1 MATITAEG
9 KAASNR
15 IKEFR
20 QNVNNGATASQA
32 RKTVRALENPTEQNM
47 QSANTANAN
56 NPNFVPFSSAKT
68 TPIQPTVSANDLANP
83 APRVNLTTPP
93 APTIPERTGATV
105 NNVLGSIR
113 STSENAR
120 RLQEEQAAFQSF
132 VDGSSGFDIQN
143 QQLERFGVT
152 PEVLKELK
160 DVELQLSDMNTAS
173 DLTKTRI
180 ANAPGQTLAAAQRE
194 LTQED
199 RENAVRS
206 AGLAARA
213 AVLQGN
219 IETGRALANDAVNI
233 AMQDRTFQANAK
245 IMQINQLKDVVDE
258 ETRQLLEVE
267 KRNYEAELAKI
278 EEVKTNVANA
288 MVNGATQSEMAMLN
302 DPNMSDDDKIALA
315 QSITARGANQMRNL
329 EMAQKSASIRASNA
343 SAALNEAELVAYNKA
358 QEDAANGI
366 LSPEQMKVAN
376 DVNKDFES
384 QPIVKAY
391 VEGLQSYSVL
401 EETIKNGIDG
411 IQDIQLVYNFM
422 KSVDPTSVVRTE
434 EFDTVASSG
443 NIFKGSAARF
453 NRYFGSGGILPE
465 EVRQDLMRT
474 ARSAFEAR
482 NTQYYNV
489 KSEYAKRMNNT
500 VGTTNGADYLTAYEA
515 AAPLTSADE
524 NVVFGLQQATPQDIQ
539 DIMLMTEQLS
549 NPGTQGA
556 TIYK

>member
-1 MATITAEG
+1 MPPITKEG
-9 KAASNR
+9 KQARNR
-15 IKEFR
+15 IREFR
-20 QNVNNGATASQA
+20 QNVNNGSTSSQA

-47 QSANTANAN
+47 QSANTANAD
-56 NPNFVPFSSAKT
+56 NPNFVPFSSTKT
-68 TPIQPTVSANDLANP
+68 TSIQPAVSATDLANP
-83 APRVNLTTPP
+83 TPRVNLTVPP
-93 APTIPERTGATV
+93 EPTIPNRTNTTI

-120 RLQEEQAAFQSF
+120 RLQEEQAAFQTF
-132 VDGSSGFDIQN
+132 ADTSSGFDIQN
-143 QQLERFGVT
+143 AQLERFGVT
-152 PEVLKELK
+152 PEKLKELE
-160 DVELQLSDMNTAS
+160 DIQLQLADRQTQSNQQKALAVSGGAGTA
-173 DLTKTRI
+173 
-180 ANAPGQTLAAAQRE
+180 QAQRAIT
-194 LTQED
+194 LED
-199 RENAVRS
+199 KQAAIRD
-206 AGLAARA
+206 AGLASRA

-219 IETGRALANDAVNI
+219 IETGRALAKDAVDI

-245 IMQINQLKDVVDE
+245 ILQINQLEKVVDE
-258 ETRQLLEVE
+258 ETRQLLEGE
-267 KRNYEAELAKI
+267 KRVYEAELAKI

-288 MVNGATQSEMAMLN
+288 MVNGASQAEIAQLN
-302 DPNMSDDDKIALA
+302 DPNLSDDDKIALA

-401 EETIKNGIDG
+401 EETTKNGIDG

-422 KSVDPTSVVRTE
+422 KSVDPTSVVRSE

-515 AAPLTSADE
+515 AAPLTASDE
-524 NVVFGLQQATPQDIQ
+524 SVVFGLHGATPQDIQ
-539 DIMLMTEQLS
+539 EIMLMTEQLS